1 MSEPRSS
8 RVPLEVRAEI
18 EDLMSE
24 FSHRVDNGLGATL
37 HELFVED
44 GVIATPAFRLEGREA
59 IRERFTARGADPNR
73 RTRHYWT
80 NLRLSQH
87 GDAIHAISNVITAVN
102 VTGQP
107 VQLMGGSSED
117 IMVRT
122 ADGWAFKDRSLEI
135 VFDGFLQS
143 AVRA

>member
-1 MSEPRSS
+1 MSDPTPS

-24 FSHRVDNGLGATL
+24 FSHRVDNGLGATI

-44 GVIATPAFRLEGREA
+44 GTIATPAFKLESREQ

-73 RTRHYWT
+73 KTRHYWT

-87 GDAIHAISNVITAVN
+87 GDVIHAVSNVVTAVSLA
-102 VTGQP
+102 GSP
-107 VQLMGGSSED
+107 SQLMGGSSED
-117 IMVRT
+117 VLVRT
-122 ADGWAFKDRSLEI
+122 PEGWAFKDRTLEI
-135 VFDGFLQS
+135 VFDGFLQP